1 MSYFMEEYVQ
11 KSFIFGDCVCDQ
23 IYKLMKIIAEKENKF

>member
-1 MSYFMEEYVQ
+1 MCYVMEEYTQ
-11 KSFIFGDCVCDQ
+11 KMFIFGDCVCGK

>member
-1 MSYFMEEYVQ
+1 MCYFMEEYIQ
-11 KSFIFGDCVCDQ
+11 KMFICGDRVFDQ